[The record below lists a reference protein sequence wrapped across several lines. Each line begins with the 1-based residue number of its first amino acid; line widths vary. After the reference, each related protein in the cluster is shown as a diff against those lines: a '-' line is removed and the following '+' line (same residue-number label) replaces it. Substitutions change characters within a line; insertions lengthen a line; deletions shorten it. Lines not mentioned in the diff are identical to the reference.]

1 MRSRWS
7 QDQATMGQGGGKMKP
22 SRSGDGATWE
32 PRWRPVGAQMWVG
45 GGLVSA
51 SWRLL
56 GASLP
61 HSGGHLGSGSSMQG
75 GLVNSGLAPMRDQ
88 RRPAWA
94 RWGGVLGSVAIAFE
108 PASGGLGAIMVGLGA
123 LVGHPRRA
131 SEDAPGPFCAKEQ
144 NRILH
149 IYIKAPCKAP

>member
-1 MRSRWS
+1 MERPGSP
-7 QDQATMGQGGGKMKP
+7 DGGQLAPRCG
-22 SRSGDGATWE
+22 SGA
-32 PRWRPVGAQMWVG
+32 
-45 GGLVSA
+45 GLSA
-51 SWRLL
+51 LL
-56 GASLP
+56 GGFLEQAC
-61 HSGGHLGSGSSMQG
+61 HIRGGILGVARRCNG

-108 PASGGLGAIMVGLGA
+108 PPSGSLGAIMVGLGA

-144 NRILH
+144 TGRSHMNKITNH
-149 IYIKAPCKAP
+149 IDSVSNNIQERLQNSTTRVM